1 MQFQRSTEKKL
12 TTAVIAAL
20 IVIIGTN
27 LIAISLL
34 VDRAERLNLLL
45 EVDVAVSRS
54 VQQLNFDFKVQVQ
67 EWKNTLLRGHETDN
81 REKYWG
87 RFNDWQDTL
96 QKESSEL
103 ANTVKDEDARRM
115 LLRFVSVHQQLG
127 VQYRRGFN
135 EYVASD
141 FDPRV
146 GDIAVRGIDREPSKL
161 LAEVAERLERLT
173 QTRSIEVQADVQKVN
188 RFVITLTLVIAI
200 LVIVFLTWVLRSRLF
215 NPLNQAIHFLQIFST
230 GELNRL
236 SPLGSYRNDE
246 LGQLLHNLD
255 TVRGNTISNV
265 NAINV
270 LSLDVNGASESMRQS
285 ATETSASTR
294 RALENGDQAVAALEQ
309 LATAI
314 QDIARNAS
322 IASDAATSAD
332 KGAHEGLEL
341 MSKALASVEALSG
354 YNAEVSESMSSLEQD
369 VNRVGEV
376 LDVIKGVSE
385 QTNLLALNAAIEAAR
400 AGEQGR
406 GFAVVAEEV
415 RNLAKRT
422 QESTA
427 EIQSIIESVQ
437 SGTERSARAMRRS
450 DAQTLATIETA
461 SQASDSLKDIA
472 GGVEEILGLNTQIA
486 AATEEQSYAMEHVRT
501 NITAL
506 ADVIRQAN
514 NDSEVAVGLSQ
525 QLHGMADQLKNISS
539 RYRVS

>member
-1 MQFQRSTEKKL
+1 M
-12 TTAVIAAL
+12 IAAL